1 MTPWWAGRKRVRS
14 VNSFTTGS
22 LARYSMTLA
31 TSSGF
36 LVYLMATSAAPPC
49 RPEQAAVP
57 QGEPV
62 ATQSKASPILVER
75 FATCQLPE

>member
-1 MTPWWAGRKRVRS
+1 
-14 VNSFTTGS
+14 
-22 LARYSMTLA
+22 MTLA

-36 LVYLMATSAAPPC
+36 LVYLIATRRRRPG